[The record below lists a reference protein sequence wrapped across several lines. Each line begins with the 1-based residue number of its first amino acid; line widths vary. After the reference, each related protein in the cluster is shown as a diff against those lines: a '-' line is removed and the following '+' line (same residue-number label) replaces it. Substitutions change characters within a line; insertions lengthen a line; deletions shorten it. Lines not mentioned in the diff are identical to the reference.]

1 MRIVYLGAGDFGLP
15 TLAALHHAHDVVKV
29 ITQPDRPAGRKRAFT
44 ATAVAQFS
52 QSRNIDTL
60 KTENANDPVILDE
73 LRSLKPDAMVVVA
86 FGQYLRQSLVS
97 IPRHGAM
104 NLHASLL
111 PRWRGASPIHSAL
124 LNGDDVTGNTI
135 IRIAQKMDAGAMLG
149 QQQTTID
156 ARETTGE
163 LHDRLAAMGPALVLD
178 VLAKLAAGI
187 CDEVLQDESQVTLA
201 PKLSRDDAYV
211 DFTQSAKRV
220 RCRIHGLTPWP
231 GVRVMCNEH
240 ELLLRRVEQLSDHQ
254 HNAAPGTLLDESG
267 LIACLPGAGAV
278 RLLEVQPAGKRTMPW
293 SEFVKGHP
301 IKPGTMLVGRR
312 A

>member
-29 ITQPDRPAGRKRAFT
+29 ITQPDRPAGRKRTLT

-52 QSRNIDTL
+52 QSQNIDTL

-86 FGQYLRQSLVS
+86 FGQYLKQSLVS

-124 LNGDDVTGNTI
+124 LNGDDVTGNTV
-135 IRIAQKMDAGAMLG
+135 IRIAPKMDAGLMLG
-149 QQQTTID
+149 QQQTPID
-156 ARETTGE
+156 ERETTGE
-163 LHDRLAAMGPALVLD
+163 LHDRLAAMGPALMLD
-178 VLAKLAAGI
+178 VLAKLAAGT
-187 CDEVLQDESQVTLA
+187 CEEVSQDESQVTIA

-240 ELLLRRVEQLSDHQ
+240 ELLLRRVEQLPDHPHRGQ
-254 HNAAPGTLLDESG
+254 PAPGTLLDDTG
-267 LIACLPGAGAV
+267 LIACGEGVV

-293 SEFVKGHP
+293 SEFVKGHAV
-301 IKPGTMLVGRR
+301 KPGTIFQGRR